1 MRERRSR
8 LPLRSV
14 NARVGLMCACVFA
27 LAAHGVLA
35 WTTLVG
41 KVGHQDQPRKVCRR
55 QFCVGAGLAPHVAS
69 AAPPPATLGSELPA
83 AVVVLRVA
91 EVTEKMEQLMLQAAL
106 YQKRGEGEE
115 LVVGRPQME
124 QSIGILLSKT
134 KLGQMPNSGAAV
146 KELRSIAMIA
156 LAGQGAL
163 SSEELVNMARA
174 YSRARDALR
183 RVFESFS
190 EAERGEAKLVFRR
203 LQEEDR
209 ARMLS
214 E

>member
-1 MRERRSR
+1 M
-8 LPLRSV
+8 
-14 NARVGLMCACVFA
+14 
-27 LAAHGVLA
+27 
-35 WTTLVG
+35 
-41 KVGHQDQPRKVCRR
+41 
-55 QFCVGAGLAPHVAS
+55 
-69 AAPPPATLGSELPA
+69 PA

-106 YQKRGEGEE
+106 YQERGEGEE

-124 QSIGILLSKT
+124 QSIGVLLSKT
-134 KLGQMPNSGAAV
+134 KLGQMPSSGAAV